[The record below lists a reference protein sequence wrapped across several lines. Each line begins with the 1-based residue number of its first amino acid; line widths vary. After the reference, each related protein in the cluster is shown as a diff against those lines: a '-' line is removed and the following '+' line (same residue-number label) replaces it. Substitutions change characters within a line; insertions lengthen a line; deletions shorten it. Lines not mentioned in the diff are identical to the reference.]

1 MNERIIETE
10 ECLKEG
16 CIYLADR
23 FPEFSRAVDI
33 VGSLNLRRRPDGF
46 SQLLSAIVSQQLSVA
61 AANSIWSRLKSAR
74 LIGPRKISSASDEEL
89 AAAGLSRQKIR
100 YARALA
106 NSKINYRKLRG
117 MTSEEVITELTQVS
131 GIGSWTAEIYTMFSL
146 GRADVFAPGDLAL
159 QESARLLFDWPSR
172 PKEREFRELS
182 KAWSPWRSVAARILW
197 SYYRQMK
204 ERDGIR

>member
-16 CIYLADR
+16 CIYLTDR

-197 SYYRQMK
+197 SYYRQVK
-204 ERDGIR
+204 ERDGVR